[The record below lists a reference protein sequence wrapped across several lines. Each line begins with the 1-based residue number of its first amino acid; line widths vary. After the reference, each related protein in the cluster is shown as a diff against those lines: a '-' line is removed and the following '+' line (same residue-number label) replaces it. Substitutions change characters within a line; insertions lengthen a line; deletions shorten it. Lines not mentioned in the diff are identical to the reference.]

1 MHTLKKELE
10 MLNTTVKQKDI
21 LYTYKEGT
29 VTVVVCRPK
38 GQRRPITAKPKGS
51 LGHYGRT
58 NAFGV
63 RV

>member
-1 MHTLKKELE
+1 
-10 MLNTTVKQKDI
+10 MLNTTVRQRDI

-29 VTVVVCRPK
+29 VTVVVCKPK
-38 GQRRPITAKPKGS
+38 MPRKPITAKHKGS
-51 LGHYGRT
+51 LGHCGRT